1 MTSSAADRRAVAA
14 RVQGVY
20 LITPDVEGDNF
31 DRVLATV
38 DIALAAGVGVV
49 QYRSKHAAPATRR
62 AQAAELVALAR
73 SRAALCIINDQP
85 DLAIETAADGA
96 HLGRDDG
103 DPTAARTALASR
115 LLGVSCYGD
124 PARAQAA
131 AAAGADMLAFGSMFR
146 SLTKPGALYAP
157 LALLTAARSS
167 HPACRIVAIGGI
179 TAQNIAAVAAAG
191 AHAAAV
197 IQAVFG
203 ADDPRAAVLELQQQ
217 FSIGRARHESQRT
230 AV

>member
-1 MTSSAADRRAVAA
+1 MNSNAADRPAVAV

-20 LITPDVEGDNF
+20 LITPEVEADDF

-38 DIALAAGVGVV
+38 DVALAAGVGVV
-49 QYRSKHAAPATRR
+49 QYRTKRASPTTRR
-62 AQAAELVALAR
+62 RQAAELVALAR
-73 SRAALCIINDQP
+73 SRAALCIINDHP
-85 DLAIETAADGA
+85 ALAIDVAADGV

-103 DPTAARTALASR
+103 DPMAARRSLAGR
-115 LLGVSCYGD
+115 LLGVSCYDD

-146 SLTKPGALYAP
+146 SLTKPDALYAP
-157 LALLTAARSS
+157 LALLSAARSK
-167 HPACRIVAIGGI
+167 HPGCRIIAIGGI
-179 TAQNIAAVAAAG
+179 TAANIASVAAAG